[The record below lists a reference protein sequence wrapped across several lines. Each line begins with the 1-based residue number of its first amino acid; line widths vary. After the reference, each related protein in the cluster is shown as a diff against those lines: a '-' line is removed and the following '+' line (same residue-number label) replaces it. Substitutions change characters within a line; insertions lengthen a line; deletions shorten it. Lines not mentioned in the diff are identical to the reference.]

1 MNPIEILN
9 RYESLPF
16 DVEVDIGNLEMKIG
30 EILGLKVGTVLPT
43 GQVAG
48 TPLTLRAGGAPIA
61 LVDVIAAG
69 DHLSARVKNVFENPS
84 ASAKSEAA

>member
-16 DVEVDIGNLEMKIG
+16 DIEVDIGNLEMKIG

-43 GQVAG
+43 GQAAG

-61 LVDVIAAG
+61 LVDVVAAA
-69 DHLSARVKNVFENPS
+69 DHLSARVKNMFES